1 MSKVNLPSVGPT
13 GEVNPSRNTAL
24 ASWNG
29 AVHGIKDVLLAL
41 KNEMVANRNTNQP
54 PDGETYNWGDLFSI
68 EKLIEQKQEIH
79 WSRPAQAQIK
89 LLSEGARARQMSS
102 DFETAFLNTFACD

>member
-41 KNEMVANRNTNQP
+41 KNEMVANRNTSQP
-54 PDGETYNWGDLFSI
+54 PDGETYN
-68 EKLIEQKQEIH
+68 
-79 WSRPAQAQIK
+79 
-89 LLSEGARARQMSS
+89 
-102 DFETAFLNTFACD
+102 